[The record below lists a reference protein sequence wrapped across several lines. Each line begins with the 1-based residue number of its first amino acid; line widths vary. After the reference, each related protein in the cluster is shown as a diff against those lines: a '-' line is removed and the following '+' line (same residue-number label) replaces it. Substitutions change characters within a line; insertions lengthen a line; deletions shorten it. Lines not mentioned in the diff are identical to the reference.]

1 MTTWQVTVERRI
13 AAPAARV
20 WETLTDIARS
30 PHVIAEVERVELLDG
45 DSPFG
50 VGTRWRETRLIFGKE
65 STDEKRVTAA
75 DPAKRLVVESD
86 SRGVHYTSE
95 FTLAPADGDAAT
107 SIRLTLDAETDKQSL
122 TGTMGTFLTDIGAKA
137 AAKSLAEDLDG
148 IAASA
153 EETKPA

>member
-1 MTTWQVTVERRI
+1 MSTWQVTVERRI
-13 AAPAARV
+13 AAPVGRV

-30 PHVIAEVERVELLDG
+30 PHVIGEIERVELLDG
-45 DSPFG
+45 DSSFG

-95 FTLAPADGDAAT
+95 FTLVTEDGDDTAT
-107 SIRLTLDAETDKQSL
+107 TVRLTLEAETDKQSL

-148 IAASA
+148 IATSA
-153 EETKPA
+153 EGTA